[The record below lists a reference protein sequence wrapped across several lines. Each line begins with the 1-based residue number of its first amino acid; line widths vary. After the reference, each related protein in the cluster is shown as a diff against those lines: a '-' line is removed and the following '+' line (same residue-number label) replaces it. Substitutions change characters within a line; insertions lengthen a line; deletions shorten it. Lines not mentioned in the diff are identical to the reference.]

1 MRLLGPIE
9 SLITLKAI
17 YKAISLLMSSC
28 KLCGVMKS
36 MSDFVVNLWKA
47 SGICTQSRRRTPK
60 SMTQSVTTSET
71 YESSDDAVSE
81 PSRRRSC
88 GSVQY
93 R

>member
-1 MRLLGPIE
+1 
-9 SLITLKAI
+9 
-17 YKAISLLMSSC
+17 
-28 KLCGVMKS
+28 MKS
-36 MSDFVVNLWKA
+36 ISDLIVNLWKA

-60 SMTQSVTTSET
+60 SMTQSVTVSET
-71 YESSDDAVSE
+71 YESSGDAVSE